1 MKTSY
6 FGNLKNIEVPLSI
19 SQYPPKWYTGPE
31 LKMLAPTPAMLKA
44 IKGGGSHHDY
54 TMEYYL
60 RVLDHLDAREL
71 YDAIVEEYGNNV
83 TLLCFE
89 KPGDFCHRRLVAEWF
104 EQNLQIE
111 VPEWT
116 SPIPKKKLTLRF

>member
-19 SQYPPKWYTGPE
+19 SQFPPKWYTGAR
-31 LKMLAPTPAMLKA
+31 LQMLAPPRDLLLETK
-44 IKGGGSHHDY
+44 KGMVTNEEY
-54 TMEYYL
+54 TKIFNE
-60 RVLDHLDAREL
+60 HLSQFDPREM
-71 YDAIVEEYGNNV
+71 YEAIVDEYGDNV

-89 KPGDFCHRRLVAEWF
+89 KPGDFCHRRLVAKWF
-104 EQNLQIE
+104 EDALEVE

-116 SPIPKKKLTLRF
+116 KPMPKRKSTLVF